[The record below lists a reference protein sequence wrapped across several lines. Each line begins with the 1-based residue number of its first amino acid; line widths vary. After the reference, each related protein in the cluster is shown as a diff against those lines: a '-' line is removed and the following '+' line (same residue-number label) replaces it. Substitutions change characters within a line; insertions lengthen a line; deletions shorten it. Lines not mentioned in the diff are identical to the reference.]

1 MSYGTVVKDLARI
14 LGKQILAYDNLPDRG
29 GCLLYVSGPIKRIDI
44 EVRALDEGASDL
56 AAFVR
61 QTIASPPENV
71 QCVGIGMRDGAF
83 ALFTDEAAETD
94 KNQLASAGA

>member
-1 MSYGTVVKDLARI
+1 MSYGTVVKELARI

-29 GCLLYVSGPIKRIDI
+29 GCILYVSGPIKRIEI

-61 QTIASPPENV
+61 QTIASPPDGV
-71 QCVGIGMRDGAF
+71 QCVGIGMRDGVL
-83 ALFTDEAAETD
+83 ALRIDQEAEID
-94 KNQLASAGA
+94 KSQLAGAGA